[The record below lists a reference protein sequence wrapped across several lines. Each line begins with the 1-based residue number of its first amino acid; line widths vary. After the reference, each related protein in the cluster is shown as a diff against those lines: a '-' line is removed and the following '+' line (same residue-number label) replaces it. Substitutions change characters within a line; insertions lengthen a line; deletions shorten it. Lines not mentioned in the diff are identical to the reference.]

1 MSFEAVLQSIVDECG
16 GGWSAALMGLD
27 GIAISQVSASSAR
40 DANDP
45 LGGDVTNA
53 GIEFGRILSDMTK
66 VADSLGT
73 GDVREVMIPLDRVNL
88 LFHTVDDDLVLV
100 LALAPD
106 GNLGK
111 ARYLIR
117 RSLMEIRAEL

>member
-1 MSFEAVLQSIVDECG
+1 MTFGEILQSIVDDCG

-27 GIAISQVSASSAR
+27 GIAIEQVVPRDGVDSS
-40 DANDP
+40 DP
-45 LGGDVTNA
+45 LEGDVTHA
-53 GIEFGRILSDMTK
+53 GIEFGRI
-66 VADSLGT
+66 VADMAKASDSIGA
-73 GDVREVMIPLDRVNL
+73 GEVRESVILLDAIHL
-88 LFHTVDDDLVLV
+88 IFHMVDDDLMLV

-117 RSLMEIRAEL
+117 RSLGEIRAEL